1 MNITIYT
8 TSACSFC
15 TMLKEYLSDKGLGFS
30 EKLID
35 LHDELREEMSQ
46 KSNGFLGVPFIVIE
60 KDGKEETVIGF
71 DRGKL
76 DKILI

>member
-8 TSACSFC
+8 TSACPFC